1 MPASTPLPTSSPIRP
16 SPCAAPSAR
25 RRKAATSTSS
35 PPTPPCSR
43 CAISSLAG
51 AAAAPS
57 GRRRSVSMKLRLAH
71 LYPRLMNIYGDRGNI
86 LCLARRCHDRGIDF
100 EVDELELGDKLRPKQ
115 YDLVFMGGAQ
125 DREPRGGA

>member
-1 MPASTPLPTSSPIRP
+1 MPASTPLPTSSPTRP

-25 RRKAATSTSS
+25 RRTASTSTSS

-43 CAISSLAG
+43 CVISSPAG

-57 GRRRSVSMKLRLAH
+57 GRRRRVGMKLRLAH

-86 LCLARRCHDRGIDF
+86 LARPRRCRERGIDF
-100 EVDELELGDKLRPKQ
+100 EVDELELGDKLRPRQ
-115 YDLVFMGGAQ
+115 YDMVFMGGAP
-125 DREPRGGA
+125 DREQRRL